1 MLGADVPKSYLESII
16 DEADIKRDHRVSYE
30 EFLALWDEGEDVKR
44 SQMLEDVKNR
54 RILGHAS
61 SAMSAVSSVFSSF
74 RSDRDETTLS
84 DISDLSGGFLF
95 EQEKAK
101 SVRMFADI

>member
-1 MLGADVPKSYLESII
+1 M
-16 DEADIKRDHRVSYE
+16 SYE
-30 EFLALWDEGEDVKR
+30 EFMALWDEGEDVKR
-44 SQMLEDVKNR
+44 SQMLEDLKKR
-54 RILGHAS
+54 RILSHAS

-74 RSDRDETTLS
+74 HSDRDETTMS
-84 DISDLSGGFLF
+84 DLSDLSGGFLF

>member
-1 MLGADVPKSYLESII
+1 M
-16 DEADIKRDHRVSYE
+16 SYE

-54 RILGHAS
+54 RILSHAS
-61 SAMSAVSSVFSSF
+61 SAMSAVSSVSSF
-74 RSDRDETTLS
+74 HSDRDETTMS

-101 SVRMFADI
+101 SVRLFADI